1 VTLLAPFKHITA
13 LKLSK
18 LSALMGEVS
27 PLEHW
32 RSRRP
37 IPAPL
42 EIATPTPGEILQQL
56 GGKLQQ
62 LRQERQL
69 SIQDL
74 SVSTRIQARLIQ
86 AIEEGHIEMLPEPV
100 YVKAMV
106 KRYANSL
113 GADGLA
119 MSHQVPTWEPDMA
132 SFDPITKLQATGFSA
147 PIPKLK
153 PIQTKGLH
161 TGFNF
166 DVASTLNHLRP
177 KPSAP
182 NEPDFLTPTSGEQL
196 AEIGSKLRQLRE
208 ERQLSIEDLSLR
220 TSIQPKSIRAIELG
234 QIELLPEPIYVKSM
248 VKRYADSV
256 GLDGLVISQQVP
268 NWDPEVATF
277 DPVTKIQVTGFYA
290 PVQLKPNQTTGLNA
304 PVKIKPIYV
313 YMGYTLAIVTICA
326 GASNLLN
333 DATKPLPATIEVI
346 KPNQP
351 IKTTV
356 VPVSSAQMLSSAG
369 VQVGVVVKRPTWAQ
383 IGIDGTTKFTG
394 NLQAG
399 MQLSWIATKQITIN
413 TNNAGGLLIS
423 HGKQPLKVLG
433 KVDQKQSVTIKVGK

>member
-18 LSALMGEVS
+18 LSILLGEGS
-27 PLEHW
+27 PLGHW
-32 RSRRP
+32 RSKRP
-37 IPAPL
+37 IPVPL
-42 EIATPTPGEILQQL
+42 EIAVTTPSEILLQI
-56 GGKLQQ
+56 GGRLQQ
-62 LRQERQL
+62 LRMERQL

-74 SVSTRIQARLIQ
+74 AVSTRIQARLIQ

-106 KRYANSL
+106 KRYADSL

-119 MSHQVPTWEPDMA
+119 MSQQVPNWEPEAA
-132 SFDPITKLQATGFSA
+132 SFEPITKLQATGFSV

-153 PIQTKGLH
+153 PIKT

-166 DVASTLNHLRP
+166 DVAATLSHLRP
-177 KPSAP
+177 RPTAPS
-182 NEPDFLTPTSGEQL
+182 EPDFLTPTSGEQL

-220 TSIQPKSIRAIELG
+220 TRIQPKSIQAIEAG

-248 VKRYADSV
+248 VKRYADSL

-268 NWDPEVATF
+268 TWGPEVATF
-277 DPVTKIQVTGFYA
+277 DPVTKIQVTGFHA
-290 PVQLKPNQTTGLNA
+290 PVQLKPSQTTGLNL

-313 YMGYTLAIVTICA
+313 YMGYTLAIVAICA

-333 DATKPLPATIEVI
+333 DAIKPLPTTVETI
-346 KPNQP
+346 KPHQP

-356 VPVSSAQMLSSAG
+356 IPISSPQTIPSSG
-369 VQVGVVVKRPTWAQ
+369 VQVGVVVKSPTWAQ

-433 KVDQKQSVTIKVGK
+433 KVGQKQSITIKVGK